1 MGYGVPMRRFTLS
14 VLVGWLAACGT
25 CPAGAVPLGTP
36 GLAARYSFDGD
47 GQLPG
52 SVVKAFTIALG
63 QAEEDGSAARQW
75 LHLSAEKANGESFRV
90 WALGSVYPARTE
102 TAARETVSR
111 YLLQAGSGQPLEY
124 RNRFTGAAVLPR
136 LGAWEHLF
144 PRQTTDA
151 AKGLFP
157 SQVRYLGHRYRRLVD
172 AAVGDVASPPEAR
185 VIELL
190 PDLLLGVPHATKQKD
205 QTRLF
210 DESDYE
216 LIPLTQA
223 DYELMLES
231 GMTCLFVRPEIAD
244 WAKTRDV
251 FYWGPGGGDVSYPEC
266 LYRSNYLGPSLFLDE
281 PAVVTRDH
289 RIRPRLRKDPAYR
302 KAITPQLALD
312 ELREHFHKKKTEG
325 TPTALLRGLD
335 NRPDVDTGGMHFLQR
350 NIYSWETMV
359 STAGY
364 QLSEGGA
371 APPSSMVWEPPGRVG
386 TRRTLPE
393 MNMTYGCQ
401 IPVDSPKNFAS
412 IIYGFLRGAA
422 RATNRD
428 WGMSIYGAVDRTD
441 AFWFQTHAHDLGA
454 RLFFFWDSHKLAC
467 VPFNECLA
475 LARNLRAHAESHPHR
490 DVARLKR
497 AAEVLILLP
506 PGYNLGHVYM
516 GKGSLWGVGELN
528 LERRNREG
536 VKYRVVMGNFFTEIE
551 RCLRQGVA
559 FDLLWDLDGFEHTG
573 YREVVRVREDG
584 RVEVRTGEKNVVLE
598 KARTPARPGGT
609 PPRLAVSVSPATAP
623 APLTMT
629 ARATITEGDAAIYY
643 TLGANK
649 KGVYRNVMAAW
660 ELYGPEDEDYRFLRW
675 ESEEARISRGD
686 DATAVEIEFKVQAPG
701 RYRLRTA
708 TVDMAGRTAAV
719 WKEFN
724 VKPGPAR

>member
-1 MGYGVPMRRFTLS
+1 MHRITLI
-14 VLVGWLAACGT
+14 VLVGWFVVCGT
-25 CPAGAVPLGTP
+25 ESPAAVPLGTP
-36 GLAARYSFDGD
+36 GLAARYAFDGD
-47 GQLPG
+47 GQPVG
-52 SVVKAFTIALG
+52 SVVKTFTIVLG
-63 QAEEDGSAARQW
+63 QAEGAHQW
-75 LHLSAEKANGESFRV
+75 LHLSAEKANGETFRV
-90 WALGSVYPARTE
+90 WTLGSSYPPRTE

-111 YLLQAGSGQPLEY
+111 YLLQTGASQPFEY
-124 RNRFTGAAVLPR
+124 RNRFTGAAVLPK

-151 AKGLFP
+151 AEGLFP
-157 SQVRYLGHRYRRLVD
+157 AQVQLLGHRYRRLAK
-172 AAVGDVASPPEAR
+172 AAKDDVASPPEAK

-223 DYELMLES
+223 DYEQMLDA
-231 GMTCLFVRPEIAD
+231 GMTCLYIKPEMAN
-244 WAKTRDV
+244 WAKSRDT
-251 FYWGPGGGDVSYPEC
+251 FYWGPGGADVSYPEC
-266 LYRSNYLGPSLFLDE
+266 LYRSNYLGPALFLDE

-325 TPTALLRGLD
+325 TPTALLRGLA
-335 NRPDVDTGGMHFLQR
+335 NRSDVDTGRMKFLQR

-371 APPSSMVWEPPGRVG
+371 APPDSMVWEPPGRVG

-401 IPVDSPKNFAS
+401 IPVDSPKNFVS

-422 RATNRD
+422 RATGRD
-428 WGMSIYGAVDRTD
+428 WGMSIYGAVDRAD

-454 RLFFFWDSHKLAC
+454 RLFFFWDSYKLAC
-467 VPFNECLA
+467 VPFDECLA

-490 DVARLKR
+490 DFARLKR
-497 AAEVLILLP
+497 AGEVLILMP
-506 PGYNLGHVYM
+506 PGYNLGHVFM

-559 FDLLWDLDGFEHTG
+559 FDLLWDLDGFKHTG
-573 YREVVRVREDG
+573 YREVVRIREDG
-584 RVEVRTGEKNVVLE
+584 RVEVRAGGKNVVLDQ
-598 KARTPARPGGT
+598 ARTPARPGGT
-609 PPRLAVSVSPATAP
+609 PPKLAVDVSPAA
-623 APLTMT
+623 LTMT
-629 ARATITEGDAAIYY
+629 ARATITEGDASVYY
-643 TLGANK
+643 TMGADK
-649 KGVYRNVMAAW
+649 KGVYRNAMAAW

-675 ESEEARISRGD
+675 ESDEARISRGD
-686 DATAVEIEFKVQAPG
+686 DATTVEIGFNVQVPG
-701 RYRLRTA
+701 HYRLRTS
-708 TVDMAGRTAAV
+708 TVDMAGRTAVV
-719 WKEFN
+719 WTEFD
-724 VKPGPAR
+724 VKAR